1 MASRGRLPRPLV
13 AGLLLLA
20 VISAA
25 GLAAPWVT
33 ADPSGIDLRQ
43 VLKPPSSQHWLG
55 TDGLG
60 RDLASRV
67 IHGTRVSLAVGLLS
81 ALLALLAGIPL
92 GAAAGYMGG
101 VADGII
107 SRLMEA
113 VLCFPALLLLL
124 ALLAA
129 GPGWLRSFP
138 DIVQLAAVI
147 ALTAWIPIARYLRGE
162 FLHLVGSDLVAAA
175 RASGAGHLRIVFRHL
190 LPAALTPVLVTAAF
204 TVAGAIT
211 LEAAISFIGLGIQ
224 PPTPSWGGLLTEA
237 RHHVDKAWWLALFPG
252 LALFLTV
259 LASNLA
265 GEGLRDWLDPEKT
278 PE

>member
-1 MASRGRLPRPLV
+1 MISGLV
-13 AGLLLLA
+13 LLI

-25 GLAAPWVT
+25 GLAAPWV
-33 ADPSGIDLRQ
+33 AGDPARIDLDQ
-43 VLKPPSSQHWLG
+43 VLAPPSQDHWLG

-81 ALLALLAGIPL
+81 AFLALLAGIPL
-92 GAAAGYMGG
+92 GAAAGYLGG
-101 VADGII
+101 AVDGVI
-107 SRLMEA
+107 SRIIEA

-129 GPGWLRSFP
+129 GPAWLRSLP
-138 DIVQLAAVI
+138 DVVQLAAVI
-147 ALTAWIPIARYLRGE
+147 SLSAWIPIARYLRGE
-162 FLHLVGSDLVAAA
+162 FLRLTGSDLVTAA
-175 RASGAGHLRIVFRHL
+175 RASGAGHFRIVLRHL
-190 LPAALTPVLVTAAF
+190 LPAALAPVLVTAAF

-237 RHHVDKAWWLALFPG
+237 RHHVDQAWWLALFPG

-259 LASNLA
+259 LACNLA
-265 GEGLRDWLDPEKT
+265 GEGLRDWLDPGKT
-278 PE
+278 TE

>member
-1 MASRGRLPRPLV
+1 MARRNRLAHPL
-13 AGLLLLA
+13 AGGLILLA
-20 VISAA
+20 VIFSA
-25 GLAAPWVT
+25 GLAAPWIT
-33 ADPSGIDLRQ
+33 ADPVRIDLQ
-43 VLKPPSSQHWLG
+43 QILQPPSPEHWLG

-81 ALLALLAGIPL
+81 ALLALLVGIPL
-92 GAAAGYMGG
+92 GAAAGYLGG
-101 VADGII
+101 VVDGAI
-107 SRLMEA
+107 SRIIEA

-124 ALLAA
+124 AILAA
-129 GPGWLRSFP
+129 DPPGLRSLP
-138 DIVQLAAVI
+138 DAVKLAAVI

-162 FLHLVGSDLVAAA
+162 FLRLAGSDLVTAA
-175 RASGAGHLRIVFRHL
+175 RASGAGHLRIILRHL
-190 LPAALTPVLVTAAF
+190 LPSALAPVLVTAAF

-237 RHHVDKAWWLALFPG
+237 RHHVDRAWWLALFPG

-259 LASNLA
+259 LACNLA
-265 GEGLRDWLDPEKT
+265 GEGLRDLLDPKKT
-278 PE
+278 SG